1 MKTDEEE
8 KNDLREALLYSA
20 DLLSAEHFDFCVHEC
35 PETASRYFADKLT
48 PEQKKFCKERTK
60 WKN

>member
-1 MKTDEEE
+1 MIADEEE

-20 DLLSAEHFDFCVHEC
+20 DMLSAEHFDFCVHEC
-35 PETASRYFADKLT
+35 PETARRFCSDKLT

-60 WKN
+60 